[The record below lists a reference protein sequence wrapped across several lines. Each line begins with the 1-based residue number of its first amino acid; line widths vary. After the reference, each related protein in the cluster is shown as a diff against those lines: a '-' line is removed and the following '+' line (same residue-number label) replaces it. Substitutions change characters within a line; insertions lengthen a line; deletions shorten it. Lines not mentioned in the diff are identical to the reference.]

1 MHFCRLASLR
11 VAASQSEV
19 TGTTLRTLSPL
30 HALWPKQAPSSSL
43 ASLVF
48 YSRSWNTVP
57 PTEEDS
63 SGERGDGGPWGMPG
77 NMKVLTTDSFARLQ

>member
-11 VAASQSEV
+11 GAASQSEV

-63 SGERGDGGPWGMPG
+63 SGEWGGAGRETMG
-77 NMKVLTTDSFARLQ
+77 NAWEHGSSHDRLSC

>member
-1 MHFCRLASLR
+1 MHFYRLASLR

-63 SGERGDGGPWGMPG
+63 SGERGRGGAWGMPG